1 MESNAKDASYAVNG
15 YVDDDSPSIVN
26 LPYDPYAI
34 ANEPKNDLN
43 AKREEERCQAG
54 QAQTEYMLSGIL
66 RSCARSAK
74 FSRLADWMHYL
85 GVSRRDREVLAKIY
99 SFQTSYNK
107 GQSEQ
112 SFHMSL
118 STMGKVLH
126 VDRAN
131 IQKTLK
137 NLLDSGMIVKESNG
151 ARKPATYRLDERRC
165 MLIAI
170 CNGYEQ
176 PDLAITKAQAEELLR
191 RDSAS
196 ISKNTNRI

>member
-26 LPYDPYAI
+26 LPYDPYAS

-54 QAQTEYMLSGIL
+54 QAQTEYMLNGIL

-176 PDLAITKAQAEELLR
+176 PDLTITKAQAEELLR

-196 ISKNTNRI
+196 ISENTNRI